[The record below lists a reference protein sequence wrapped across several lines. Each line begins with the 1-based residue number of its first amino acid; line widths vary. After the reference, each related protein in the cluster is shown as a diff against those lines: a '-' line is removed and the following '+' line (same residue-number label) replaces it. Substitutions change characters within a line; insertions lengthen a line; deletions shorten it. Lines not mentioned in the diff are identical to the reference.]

1 MRTDLNWNG
10 DEVTFAESKRGTLA
24 FTDPLVGLLRGD
36 VKVWPTPEILQK
48 LYKSNHQNDFED
60 EDLHVVTQ
68 MMGYYCDLQSVNS
81 EDAIT
86 WSVFGPLIYAEEAIR
101 VKFCTK
107 LFQMVEPSLC
117 PPGTATISLWRR
129 TPHPIKLSMGGP
141 EIDVLLQTPE
151 VVILGEAKWKSKRDE
166 EQIELR
172 KRVFSRFGQR
182 IYAEKTTFVVLGI
195 HLDEPVVQHQ
205 ECQVGD
211 VEILMRNV
219 SWEDLC
225 SIKPHPAGDELLKYF
240 RWKKKMSSKKKGPQ
254 KLTDIFGSV

>member
-1 MRTDLNWNG
+1 MRTVRNWNG
-10 DEVTFAESKRGTLA
+10 DKVAFAESKGGVLA
-24 FTDPLVGLLRGD
+24 FTDPLEGLLCGD

-48 LYKSNHQNDFED
+48 LYKSNHQDHYED
-60 EDLHVVTQ
+60 EDRQVVTQ

-107 LFQMVEPSLC
+107 LFQMVDPSLR

-129 TPHPIKLSMGGP
+129 TPHPIELSMGGP

-182 IYAEKTTFVVLGI
+182 IYAAKTTFVVLGI
-195 HLDEPVVQHQ
+195 HLDEPVVQRQ

-219 SWEDLC
+219 SWENLC
-225 SIKPHPAGDELLKYF
+225 SIKPHPTGDELLKYF
-240 RWKKKMSSKKKGPQ
+240 RWKRKMSSKKKKPQ